1 MAGGS
6 VAGWLSGPASSTK
19 AEYAATPA
27 AVVLA
32 IDALTM
38 TSCAPRAIASTSP
51 SAASTSSHC
60 GDSSVE
66 PGARLNDRAP
76 SIEPNGRCGDVG
88 DAAEGVSGDP
98 GREADED
105 DVEDVVDV
113 VEVDEAFE

>member
-1 MAGGS
+1 M
-6 VAGWLSGPASSTK
+6 
-19 AEYAATPA
+19 
-27 AVVLA
+27 LA

-76 SIEPNGRCGDVG
+76 NIEPNGRCGDVG

-105 DVEDVVDV
+105 DVEDVV
-113 VEVDEAFE
+113 EVDEALE